1 MERGGEL
8 GPIALMSP
16 IILEVR
22 LPDDQLVKLAELIAE
37 RIGGSRK
44 PLTAGEA
51 AKALGWCA
59 DTVRNY
65 ANAGLIKTLPRPTT
79 NSRILIP
86 PSEIDRLLNPEPQA

>member
-1 MERGGEL
+1 
-8 GPIALMSP
+8 MSP
-16 IILEVR
+16 IVIELR
-22 LPDDQLVKLAELIAE
+22 LPEDQLAQLAGLIAE
-37 RIGGSRK
+37 RTGGSRK

-65 ANAGLIKTLPRPTT
+65 VNSGLIKTLPRPTA

-86 PSEIDRLLNPEPQA
+86 PSEIDRLLNPEPKA